1 MLKTCLLPLL
11 LTTVLTPVMAADSV
25 VARVGTQEIKS
36 SQIAPY
42 LTGIS
47 DQEKQT
53 LIQNPAALSQAVRTL
68 LLQQMLLKEATA
80 AGWDKNP
87 ELQGRLARIR
97 DAAIS
102 ESYLQNIT
110 KVPDAYPSDVDVK
123 ALYDSRIDELR
134 LPKQYQI
141 AQIFISKA
149 DPAKAK
155 SKLEAVQKNLK
166 SGDFA
171 VLAKDNSD
179 EPRSAANGGL
189 VGWLAEESI
198 QPAIRKAVTNLAKG
212 STAGPIE
219 LADGSYFVKVIDIKE
234 PRAATLDEVK
244 PQLVRALRE
253 EREKLNRQTY
263 LNQLQTQ
270 SPIVLD
276 EIALPGLLQ
285 SETKK

>member
-1 MLKTCLLPLL
+1 
-11 LTTVLTPVMAADSV
+11 MAADPV
-25 VARVGTQEIKS
+25 VARIGTQEIKS

-42 LTGIS
+42 LFGVS

-53 LIQNPAALSQAVRTL
+53 LLQNPAALSQAVRAL
-68 LLQQMLLKEATA
+68 LVQQMLLKEATA

-87 ELQGRLARIR
+87 DLQGRLARIR

-102 ESYLQNIT
+102 ESYLEKIST
-110 KVPDAYPSDVDVK
+110 VPEGYPSDADVK
-123 ALYDSRIDELR
+123 ALYDARIEELR
-134 LPKQYQI
+134 IPKQYQV

-166 SGDFA
+166 SGDFS

-189 VGWLAEESI
+189 VGWLAEDSI
-198 QPAIRKAVTNLAKG
+198 QPAIRKAVTTLAKG

-219 LADGSYFVKVIDIKE
+219 LADGNYFVKVIDIKE
-234 PRAATLDEVK
+234 PRTATLDEVK

-253 EREKLNRQTY
+253 EREKLNRQTFI
-263 LNQLQTQ
+263 NQLQTQ

-285 SETKK
+285 PETKK

>member
-1 MLKTCLLPLL
+1 MLKACLFPFLMA
-11 LTTVLTPVMAADSV
+11 TTLSPALASDPI

-42 LTGIS
+42 LSGIS
-47 DQEKQT
+47 EQEKQT
-53 LIQNPAALSQAVRTL
+53 LVQNPAALSQAVRTL

-87 ELQGRLARIR
+87 DLQGRLARIR

-102 ESYLQNIT
+102 ESYLENIT
-110 KVPDAYPSDVDVK
+110 KVPEGYPSDSDVK
-123 ALYDSRIDELR
+123 ALYDARIEELR
-134 LPKQYQI
+134 IPKQYQV

-149 DPAKAK
+149 DPAKTK
-155 SKLEAVQKNLK
+155 TKLEAVQKNLK
-166 SGDFA
+166 SGDFS

-189 VGWLAEESI
+189 VGWLAEDSI
-198 QPAIRKAVTNLAKG
+198 QPAIRKAVTTLAKG

-219 LADGSYFVKVIDIKE
+219 LADGNYFVKVIDIKE
-234 PRAATLDEVK
+234 PRTATLDEVK

-253 EREKLNRQTY
+253 EREKLNRQTFI
-263 LNQLQTQ
+263 NQLQTQ

-285 SETKK
+285 PETKK

>member
-1 MLKTCLLPLL
+1 MLKTRLFALL
-11 LTTVLTPVMAADSV
+11 LATTLTAAFAADPI

-42 LTGIS
+42 LSGIS
-47 DQEKQT
+47 EQEKQT
-53 LIQNPAALSQAVRTL
+53 LVENPTALSQAVRTL

-87 ELQGRLARIR
+87 DLQGRLARIR

-102 ESYLQNIT
+102 ESYLEKIT
-110 KVPDAYPSDVDVK
+110 KVQDGYPSDADVK
-123 ALYDSRIDELR
+123 ALYDARIDELR
-134 LPKQYQI
+134 IPKQYQV

-155 SKLEAVQKNLK
+155 TKLEIVQKNLK
-166 SGDFA
+166 SRDFA
-171 VLAKDNSD
+171 VLAKENSD

-189 VGWLAEESI
+189 VGWLAEETI
-198 QPAIRKAVTNLAKG
+198 QPAIRKAVTALAKG
-212 STAGPIE
+212 STVGPIE
-219 LADGSYFVKVIDIKE
+219 LADGNYFVKVIDIKE
-234 PRAATLDEVK
+234 PRTATLEEVK
-244 PQLVRALRE
+244 PQLVRVLRE

-263 LNQLQTQ
+263 INQLQTQ

-276 EIALPGLLQ
+276 EITLPELLQ
-285 SETKK
+285 PETKK

>member
-1 MLKTCLLPLL
+1 MLKTCLFPLWIATILPSAL
-11 LTTVLTPVMAADSV
+11 AADAI
-25 VARVGTQEIKS
+25 VARVGTQEIKA

-42 LTGIS
+42 ISGIS
-47 DQEKQT
+47 DQEKQA
-53 LIQNPAALSQAVRTL
+53 LVQNPAALSQAVRTL

-102 ESYLQNIT
+102 ESYLENIT
-110 KVPDAYPSDVDVK
+110 KVPESYPSDADIK
-123 ALYDSRIDELR
+123 TLYDSRIEELR
-134 LPKQYQI
+134 IPKQYQV

-155 SKLEAVQKNLK
+155 SKLDTVQKNLK

-198 QPAIRKAVTNLAKG
+198 QPAIRKAVNSLAKG
-212 STAGPIE
+212 SVAGPIE
-219 LADGSYFVKVIDIKE
+219 LADGNYFVKVIDIKE
-234 PRAATLDEVK
+234 PRTATLDEVK

-263 LNQLQTQ
+263 INQLQTQ

-285 SETKK
+285 PETKK

>member
-1 MLKTCLLPLL
+1 MIKTCLFSLL
-11 LTTVLTPVMAADSV
+11 LATTLTSVMAADPV
-25 VARVGTQEIKS
+25 VARIGTQEIKS

-42 LTGIS
+42 LFGVS

-53 LIQNPAALSQAVRTL
+53 LLQNPAALSQAVRAL
-68 LLQQMLLKEATA
+68 LVQQMLLKEATA

-87 ELQGRLARIR
+87 DLQGRLARIR

-102 ESYLQNIT
+102 ESYLEKIST
-110 KVPDAYPSDVDVK
+110 VPEGYPSDADVK
-123 ALYDSRIDELR
+123 ALYDARIEELR
-134 LPKQYQI
+134 IPKQYQV

-166 SGDFA
+166 SSDFS

-189 VGWLAEESI
+189 VGWLAEDSI
-198 QPAIRKAVTNLAKG
+198 QPAIRKAVTTLAKG

-219 LADGSYFVKVIDIKE
+219 LADGNYFVKVIDIKE
-234 PRAATLDEVK
+234 PRTATLDEVK

-253 EREKLNRQTY
+253 EREKLNRQTFI
-263 LNQLQTQ
+263 NQLQTQ

-285 SETKK
+285 PETKK